1 MKRSARRSFD
11 AGRLVCPSCGDGE
24 LQTRGKAHGRC
35 DRCEETVDG
44 PVVQALL
51 EIVALPDA
59 LGCHAC
65 DCGHPEMRRL
75 PGGIYRCA
83 ACCAEILP
91 VDARE

>member
-11 AGRLVCPSCGDGE
+11 VGSLVCPACGDGE
-24 LQTRGKAHGRC
+24 LQSRGTAFVRC
-35 DRCEETVDG
+35 GRCEETVD
-44 PVVQALL
+44 VTVIQVLL

-59 LGCHAC
+59 LGRHAC

-75 PGGIYRCA
+75 PGGIYRCP

-91 VDARE
+91 VEAE